1 MPGDSR
7 SRLARRYDWD
17 VAVEQNSS
25 RKART
30 EPLKLFPS
38 TGHVPT
44 PSVREPLTVAPG
56 AVHVPDWLSLTEQQE
71 LIEHCRTWAKPP
83 APMRKTMLPGGKSM
97 SVQTVSLGWH
107 WLPYRYSRF
116 AEDVDGA
123 PVDTFPL
130 WLGDLGRRA
139 VLTALGAETAAEYQ
153 PDCAL
158 INYYDGQAK
167 MGLHQD
173 KDERSDAPVVS
184 LSIGDSC
191 LFRFGNTETRTKPYQ
206 DVRLQSGDLFVFGGP
221 SRFAFHGVPKI
232 FPGTADPELGMRNGR
247 LNITIRVT
255 GLTNASST
263 QKVEPAHA
271 RNRIETS
278 TIPAFSKPK
287 ALGFD
292 WESGHETG
300 FGPVN

>member
-1 MPGDSR
+1 VFTITQ
-7 SRLARRYDWD
+7 RYDRSV
-17 VAVEQNSS
+17 VANNRSP
-25 RKART
+25 RA
-30 EPLKLFPS
+30 
-38 TGHVPT
+38 T
-44 PSVREPLTVAPG
+44 PSESIEPTLFSDSNPLRSVLRSQLELTPG
-56 AVHVPDWLSLTEQQE
+56 AVHVPDWLSLEEQLD
-71 LIEHCRTWAKPP
+71 LIDHCRTWAKPP
-83 APMRKTMLPGGKSM
+83 APMRKTLLPGGKSM

-123 PVDTFPL
+123 PVDTFPD
-130 WLGDLGRRA
+130 WLGNLGRRA
-139 VLTALGAETAAEYQ
+139 VTSAFGAEAGLAYQ

-191 LFRFGNTETRTKPYQ
+191 LFRFGNTKTRTKPYQ
-206 DVRLQSGDLFVFGGP
+206 DVHLQSGDLFVFGGA

-232 FPGTADPELGMRNGR
+232 FAGTADSSLGMRNGR

-255 GLTNASST
+255 GLTDAGPLEATKSKASRNVRKNT
-263 QKVEPAHA
+263 APA
-271 RNRIETS
+271 
-278 TIPAFSKPK
+278 
-287 ALGFD
+287 D
-292 WESGHETG
+292 
-300 FGPVN
+300 